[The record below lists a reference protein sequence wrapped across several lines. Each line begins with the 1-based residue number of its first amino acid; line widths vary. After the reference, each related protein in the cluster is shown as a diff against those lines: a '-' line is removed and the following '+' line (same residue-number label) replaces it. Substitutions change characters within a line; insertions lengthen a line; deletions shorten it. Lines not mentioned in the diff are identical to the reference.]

1 MARLSEPDV
10 CKALF
15 AARLVAVRKDRGW
28 SQETL
33 SFESGLARSY
43 LSGIERGLRNISLD
57 NICRLAG
64 TLGVKPSVFLDFEVE
79 MEQED

>member
-1 MARLSEPDV
+1 MARPTELDV

-28 SQETL
+28 SQEKL
-33 SFESGLARSY
+33 SLESGLARSY
-43 LSGIERGLRNISLD
+43 LSGIERGLRNVSLD

-64 TLGVKPSVFLDFEVE
+64 TLGVQPSVFLDFDVEVTE
-79 MEQED
+79 EP

>member
-10 CKALF
+10 CRALF

-43 LSGIERGLRNISLD
+43 LSGIERGLRNVSLE

-64 TLGVKPSVFLDFEVE
+64 TLGVQPAVLLEFDVEVE
-79 MEQED
+79 DEA

>member
-1 MARLSEPDV
+1 MARPTELDV

-28 SQETL
+28 SQEAL

-43 LSGIERGLRNISLD
+43 LSGIERGLRNVSFE

-64 TLGVKPSVFLDFEVE
+64 TLGVRPSVLFDFEVE
-79 MEQED
+79 VED